1 MYFLFIVENP
11 YIAIYYC
18 SLTAIYCNNIA
29 IYWQYIVGNILK
41 GVGNI
46 LLYVGNILY
55 EQYDCWTLDSE
66 QARKRP
72 EEGRNHV
79 LTQQNERNRWN
90 SLCTRFPFY
99 WGVLKCHSYITIYC
113 ITRISK
119 LSFFCIII
127 HWILSRILLHFDIRY
142 FGEFC
147 RCINSQFLLHCVE
160 FC

>member
-1 MYFLFIVENP
+1 M
-11 YIAIYYC
+11 
-18 SLTAIYCNNIA
+18 AIYCRQYIEGSR
-29 IYWQYIVGNILK
+29 QYIVVCGQYI
-41 GVGNI
+41 VWTVW
-46 LLYVGNILY
+46 LLDPRLN
-55 EQYDCWTLDSE
+55 
-66 QARKRP
+66 RP
-72 EEGRNHV
+72 EKGQKKAGITFLIV

-119 LSFFCIII
+119 LSFFCIIT
-127 HWILSRILLHFDIRY
+127 HWILSRILLHFDIQY